1 MFKATISDVSLLRDS
16 IDTISQL
23 IGEGIFNLTKNG
35 ISLVATDRAMV
46 AVVKFELKKSAFDDY
61 KCDKDTSIGVNIE
74 NFLQI
79 LKRAKSTD
87 KITLELSEDNSK
99 LKIEMKGEGVRKFSI
114 PLLDISKGEIPDI
127 DQLDFSA
134 KMQVKTSVMEEGIN
148 DADIISDSVILESDG
163 KVLTLKTEGD
173 SSSVE
178 SKIDKN
184 SGLIEITGDSV
195 RSRYA
200 LEYLKKMIKAGKISE
215 TTSLQMG
222 RDFPLKLEFVK
233 PDKVSMSFV
242 LAPRVED

>member
-23 IGEGIFNLTKNG
+23 IGEGVFTLGKNG

-46 AVVKFELKKSAFDDY
+46 AVVKFDLKKSAFDEY
-61 KCDKDTSIGVNIE
+61 KCDKENSIGINIE
-74 NFLQI
+74 NLIQI
-79 LKRAKSTD
+79 LRRAKTTD
-87 KITLELSEDNSK
+87 QIIMEVSEDNK

-114 PLLDISKGEIPDI
+114 PLLDISKGEIPEI
-127 DQLDFSA
+127 DQLDFSV
-134 KMQVKTSVMEEGIN
+134 KMQLKTDVIEEGIS
-148 DADIISDSVILESDG
+148 DADIISDSIVFETDG
-163 KVLTLKTEGD
+163 KGLTMKTEGD

-184 SGLIEITGDSV
+184 SGIVEISGDSV

-200 LEYLKKMIKAGKISE
+200 LEYLKKMIKAGKISG
-215 TTSLQMG
+215 TASLQMG
-222 RDFPLKLEFVK
+222 RDFPMRLEFSQ

>member
-23 IGEGIFNLTKNG
+23 IGEGVFSLNKDG

-46 AVVKFELKKSAFDDY
+46 AVVRFELKKDAFDDY
-61 KCDKDTSIGVNIE
+61 KCEKETLIGVNIE
-74 NFLQI
+74 NLLQI
-79 LKRAKSTD
+79 LRRAKSSD
-87 KITLELSEDNSK
+87 QIVLELEDNSK
-99 LKIEMKGEGVRKFSI
+99 LKIEMKGEGTRRFSM
-114 PLLDISKGEIPDI
+114 PLLDISKGEIPEI

-134 KMQVKTSVMEEGIN
+134 KMMIKTSVIEEGIN
-148 DADIISDSVILESDG
+148 DADIISDSVIFKTDG
-163 KVLTLKTEGD
+163 KEFTMKTEGD

-184 SGLIEITGDSV
+184 SGLVEISGDSV

-200 LEYLKKMIKAGKISE
+200 LEYLKKMIKAGKMSE

-222 RDFPLKLEFVK
+222 RDFPMKLEFVK
-233 PDKVSMSFV
+233 PDKISMSFI

>member
-23 IGEGIFNLTKNG
+23 IGEGIFNLGKNC

-46 AVVKFELKKSAFDDY
+46 AVVRFELNKSAFDDY
-61 KCDKDTSIGVNIE
+61 KCDKDTAIGVNIE
-74 NFLQI
+74 NLLQI
-79 LKRAKSTD
+79 LRRSKSTD
-87 KITLELSEDNSK
+87 KITLETSDDNSK
-99 LKIEMKGEGVRKFSI
+99 LKIEMKGEGVRRFSI
-114 PLLDISKGEIPDI
+114 PLLDITKGEIPEI
-127 DQLDFSA
+127 DQLDFAS
-134 KMQVKTSVMEEGIN
+134 KMQLKTTVVEEGIN
-148 DADIISDSVILESDG
+148 DADIISDSVVFETDG
-163 KVLTLKTEGD
+163 KTLTIKTEGD

-184 SGLIEITGDSV
+184 SGLVEIAGDGV

-215 TTSLQMG
+215 TASLQMG
-222 RDFPLKLEFVK
+222 RDFPMKLEFIH
-233 PDKVSMSFV
+233 PEKVSMSFI

>member
-1 MFKATISDVSLLRDS
+1 MFKATISDVSLLKDS

-23 IGEGIFNLTKNG
+23 IGEGVFNLTKDG

-46 AVVKFELKKSAFDDY
+46 AVVKFELKKDAFDEY
-61 KCDKDTSIGVNIE
+61 KCDKEASIGVNIE
-74 NFLQI
+74 NLLQI

-87 KITLELSEDNSK
+87 KITLELSEDGSK
-99 LKIEMKGEGVRKFSI
+99 LKIEMKGEGVRRFSI

-127 DQLDFSA
+127 DQLEFSA
-134 KMQVKTSVMEEGIN
+134 KLQVKTSILEEGIN
-148 DADIISDSVILESDG
+148 DADIISDSVVFETDG
-163 KVLTLKTEGD
+163 KCFIMKTEGD

-178 SKIDKN
+178 TKIDKN
-184 SGLIEITGDSV
+184 SGLIEISGDKV

-215 TTSLQMG
+215 VASIQMG
-222 RDFPLKLEFVK
+222 RDFPIKLEFVK
-233 PDKVSMSFV
+233 PNKVSMCFV

>member
-23 IGEGIFNLTKNG
+23 IGEGVFSLNKDC

-46 AVVKFELKKSAFDDY
+46 AVVRFELKKDAFDDY
-61 KCDKDTSIGVNIE
+61 KCEKETLIGVNIE
-74 NFLQI
+74 NLLQI
-79 LKRAKSTD
+79 LRRAKSSD
-87 KITLELSEDNSK
+87 QIVLELEDDSK
-99 LKIEMKGEGVRKFSI
+99 LKIEMKGEGTRRFSM
-114 PLLDISKGEIPDI
+114 PLLDISKGEIPEI

-134 KMQVKTSVMEEGIN
+134 KMMIKTGVIEEGIN
-148 DADIISDSVILESDG
+148 DADIISDSVIFETDG
-163 KVLTLKTEGD
+163 KEFTMKTEGD

-184 SGLIEITGDSV
+184 SGLMEISGDSV

-200 LEYLKKMIKAGKISE
+200 LEYLKKMIKAGKMSE

-222 RDFPLKLEFVK
+222 RDFPMKLEFVK
-233 PDKVSMSFV
+233 PDKISMSFI

>member
-23 IGEGIFNLTKNG
+23 IGEGIFNLKKEG

-46 AVVKFELKKSAFDDY
+46 AVVRFDLKKEAFDEYECNKED
-61 KCDKDTSIGVNIE
+61 SIGVNIE

-79 LKRAKSTD
+79 IRRANSAD
-87 KITLELSEDNSK
+87 KIILELSEDKSK
-99 LKIEMKGEGVRKFSI
+99 LKIEMLGSGVRKFSI
-114 PLLDISKGEIPDI
+114 PLLDISKGEIPEI
-127 DQLDFSA
+127 DQLDFST
-134 KMQVKTSVMEEGIN
+134 KMQVKTDVIEEGIN
-148 DADIISDSVILESDG
+148 DADIISDSIIIETEG
-163 KVLTLKTEGD
+163 ETLIMKTEGD

-184 SGLIEITGDSV
+184 SGLVEIKGDNIK
-195 RSRYA
+195 SRYA

-215 TTSLQMG
+215 IASLQLG
-222 RDFPLKLEFVK
+222 RDFPMKLEFVK
-233 PDKVSMSFV
+233 PEKVSMGFV

>member
-1 MFKATISDVSLLRDS
+1 MFKATISDVSLLKDS

-23 IGEGIFNLTKNG
+23 IGEGIFNLTKDG

-46 AVVKFELKKSAFDDY
+46 AVVKFELKKDAFDEY

-79 LKRAKSTD
+79 LKRAKSSD
-87 KITLELSEDNSK
+87 KITLELSDDNSK
-99 LKIEMKGEGVRKFSI
+99 IKIEMKGEGVRRFSI

-127 DQLDFSA
+127 DQLEFSSN
-134 KMQVKTSVMEEGIN
+134 MQIKASVIEEGIN
-148 DADIISDSVILESDG
+148 DADIISDSVVLETDG
-163 KVLTLKTEGD
+163 KILTLKTEGD

-184 SGLIEITGDSV
+184 SGLIEISGSGA

-200 LEYLKKMIKAGKISE
+200 LEYLKKMIKAEKISE
-215 TTSLQMG
+215 TASLQMG
-222 RDFPLKLEFVK
+222 RDFPMKLEFVK

>member
-23 IGEGIFNLTKNG
+23 IGEGVFVLNKNG

-46 AVVKFELKKSAFDDY
+46 AVVKFELKKSAFDEY
-61 KCDKDTSIGVNIE
+61 KCDKETSIGVNIE
-74 NFLQI
+74 NLLQI

-87 KITLELSEDNSK
+87 QITMEVADNSK
-99 LKIEMKGEGVRKFSI
+99 IRIEMSGEGVRKFSI
-114 PLLDISKGEIPDI
+114 PLLDISKGEIPEI
-127 DQLDFSA
+127 DQLDFSS
-134 KMQVKTSVMEEGIN
+134 KMQIKTGTVEEGIN
-148 DADIISDSVILESDG
+148 DADIVSDSVVFETDG
-163 KVLTLKTEGD
+163 KILTIKTEGD

-178 SKIDKN
+178 SRIDKK
-184 SGLIEITGDSV
+184 SGLVDIAGESV

-200 LEYLKKMIKAGKISE
+200 LEYLKKMMKAGKISE
-215 TTSLQMG
+215 TASLNMG
-222 RDFPLKLEFVK
+222 RDFPMKLEFTQ

>member
-16 IDTISQL
+16 IDIISQL
-23 IGEGIFNLTKNG
+23 IGEGVFTLGKNG
-35 ISLVATDRAMV
+35 ISLMATDRAMV

-61 KCDKDTSIGVNIE
+61 KCDKETSIGINIE
-74 NFLQI
+74 NLLQI

-87 KITLELSEDNSK
+87 QITLELGDSNK
-99 LKIEMKGEGVRKFSI
+99 IKIEMNGEGVRKFSI
-114 PLLDISKGEIPDI
+114 PLLDISKGEIPEI
-127 DQLDFSA
+127 DQLDFSS
-134 KMQVKTSVMEEGIN
+134 KMMIKTGVVEEGIN
-148 DADIISDSVILESDG
+148 DADIVSDSVVFETDG
-163 KVLTLKTEGD
+163 KGLTIKTEGD

-178 SKIDKN
+178 SRIDKK
-184 SGLIEITGDSV
+184 SGIVEMTGESV

-215 TTSLQMG
+215 TASLNMG
-222 RDFPLKLEFVK
+222 RDFPMKLEFTQ